1 MTRAKVASETA
12 DPMGHPLLLTE
23 NYPPD
28 RGGMAQSCDRIVR
41 GLRRS
46 IEIDVVHFSRRYE
59 VIAIERQERG
69 SLIRCPIDED
79 PGHCLNLL
87 WNELRELRPS
97 HLIAF
102 GGYLPVLAGPSLAAW
117 LGAPLVTLIRGNDF
131 DAAVFSAR
139 RGWMLRDA
147 LSRSA
152 LVCAVSR
159 DHVRRISAL
168 FPSTPV
174 RWIPNGIDT
183 TEWRFEPHDLERAHR
198 WRSETVESGRR
209 VLGLFGQLKSKKGGM
224 LFLDALRQA
233 RLTGRFH
240 LLFVGDLEPE
250 LLERLQAAE
259 GGTPWTHVPFVD
271 RWELLPWYAACDL
284 VVIPSH
290 YDGLPNVLLE
300 AGALGV
306 PPLASTAGGM
316 PDLLEDGENALLF
329 RASDTHD
336 CRRAIDAAAALGDDA
351 LSALGGRLAAR
362 IARDLTSENESAR
375 YLEALRD
382 TNPSARSTPLQE
394 PER

>member
-1 MTRAKVASETA
+1 
-12 DPMGHPLLLTE
+12 MGHPLLLTE

-41 GLRRS
+41 GLRRAT
-46 IEIDVVHFSRRYE
+46 EIDVVHFSRRYAE
-59 VIAIERQERG
+59 IAAERQERG
-69 SLIRCPIDED
+69 ALLRCPMDDD

-97 HLIAF
+97 HIVAF
-102 GGYLPVLAGPSLAAW
+102 GGYTPVLAGPALAAW

-159 DHVRRISAL
+159 DHVQRISAL
-168 FPSTPV
+168 FPATPV
-174 RWIPNGIDT
+174 RWIPNGIDA
-183 TEWRFEPHDLERAHR
+183 TEWRLEPHDLERARR
-198 WRSETVESGRR
+198 WRSAEVEPGRR
-209 VLGLFGQLKSKKGGM
+209 VLGLFGQLKAKKGGL

-233 RLTGRFH
+233 RLDDRFH

-250 LLERLQAAE
+250 LLERLQSVEDGA
-259 GGTPWTHVPFVD
+259 PWTHVPFVD

-284 VVIPSH
+284 IVIPSH

-316 PDLLEDGENALLF
+316 PDLLEDGESALLF
-329 RASDTHD
+329 RAGDAHD
-336 CRRAIDAAAALGDDA
+336 CRRAIGAAAAMGDDA
-351 LSALGGRLAAR
+351 LRELGTRLAAR
-362 IARDLTSENESAR
+362 IAHDFTSERESSN

-382 TNPSARSTPLQE
+382 TAQGARTIAQE
-394 PER
+394 PQ